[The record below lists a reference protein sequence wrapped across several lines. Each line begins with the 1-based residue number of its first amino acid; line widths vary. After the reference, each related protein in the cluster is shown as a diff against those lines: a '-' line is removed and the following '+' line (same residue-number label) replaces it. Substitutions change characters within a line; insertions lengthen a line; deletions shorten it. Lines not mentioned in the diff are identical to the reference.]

1 MMGEMVSR
9 NKFSGARGR
18 KTLQEDR
25 DQAVAHEYAVRLAL
39 IAFATAAVQGVI
51 SGAPF
56 EATLKSALFVLA
68 AFYVLGYVCGEMG
81 RRIVEE
87 TVATMSAQTAPAVS
101 NTPVVTNAPS
111 R

>member
-1 MMGEMVSR
+1 M
-9 NKFSGARGR
+9 
-18 KTLQEDR
+18 
-25 DQAVAHEYAVRLAL
+25 AHEYAVRLAL
-39 IAFATAAVQGVI
+39 IAFATAAVQGLV

-81 RRIVEE
+81 RRVVEE
-87 TVATMSAQTAPAVS
+87 TVASMTAQTAPAAS
-101 NTPVVTNAPS
+101 RTPVVSNAPS